1 MLQPTHALTALAA
14 ALFGAVPLHAQFL
27 LCPDGTNDRVM
38 LLDAFDG
45 TVLNPAYITLAPAG
59 PMTPIEAIVV
69 QNEIWVTDQ
78 TADRLMR
85 FSLDGTTWLGNYGIG
100 NVNNCRGAAF
110 VNGVVYVSNAD
121 AIGVVPVDSIVMFDP
136 AGAFLG
142 SFLSDD
148 PFDVLGFQGDLL
160 STGIDTD
167 DITRYDLAGNFVG
180 VFHASDGVT
189 GIDFPEQISL
199 NNAGNVI
206 AGNLTAPNGLY
217 EYDAATG
224 TQLNYYSTPGATRGV
239 EQLGNGLY
247 ILAATTQATGIRTF
261 DPVSGALVSVLPNV
275 SSYYFTEFA
284 GAGPPN
290 PIAFCAGDGTLSDH
304 TTPCPCGNDATTP
317 GNGCGH
323 SFDPGGANLSWTGVP
338 ANDDVVLGSSLTPVS
353 SFTLFMQH
361 DTPNDAIF
369 HDGVI
374 CAGGTLVR
382 LRGRNAVAGAAT
394 FPNTNFPND
403 ATLTLSQRGQVIV
416 GSGAVRFYS
425 AFYRNA
431 STTFCPPATA
441 NVTNGVQ
448 ITW

>member
-1 MLQPTHALTALAA
+1 VKSLFALPAAALLAA
-14 ALFGAVPLHAQFL
+14 APAQAQFL
-27 LCPDGTNDRVM
+27 LCTDGTNDRVI
-38 LLDAFDG
+38 LLDANDG
-45 TVLNPAYITLAPAG
+45 TVLNPAYITLAPASPG
-59 PMTPIEAIVV
+59 TPIEALVV
-69 QNEIWVTDQ
+69 NNEIWVTDQ
-78 TADRLMR
+78 VGDKIMR
-85 FSLDGTTWLGNYGIG
+85 FSLDGTTWLGNYGTG
-100 NVNNCRGAAF
+100 SLNNCRGAAF
-110 VNGVVYVSNAD
+110 VNGVFYVSNNA
-121 AIGVVPVDSIVMFDP
+121 AVGTTPAESIVMFDT
-136 AGAFLG
+136 AGTVLG
-142 SFLSDD
+142 TFFCDD

-160 STGIDTD
+160 APGIDD
-167 DITRYDLAGNFVG
+167 LDIFRFDLAGAPLG
-180 VFHASDGVT
+180 IFHNSDGVS

-206 AGNLTAPNGLY
+206 AAGFTTPNGIY

-224 TQLNYYSTPGATRGV
+224 TQLNYWSAPGSSRGV

-247 ILAATTQATGIRTF
+247 ITSSSTLANGIRTF
-261 DPVSGALVSVLPNV
+261 DPVSGALVSVIP
-275 SSYYFTEFA
+275 SISAHFFSDFG

-290 PIAFCAGDGTLSDH
+290 PVAFCAGDGTQTDH
-304 TTPCPCGNDATTP
+304 TTTCPCGNDATTP

-323 SFDPGGANLSWTGVP
+323 SFDPGGANLSWTGIP

-361 DTPNDAIF
+361 DTPADAVF